1 VGALRGVRVAD
12 FSRVLAG
19 PYATMLLGD
28 MGAHVIKIER
38 PVVGDDTRSW
48 GPPFDSQGR
57 STYFQS
63 VNRNKEG
70 VTADLSTEA
79 GRAKALTIIS
89 ESDVLV
95 ENFGVGVMEKFGLGY
110 ERLKDE
116 FPHLIYCSI
125 SGFGSSEEG
134 KLLPG
139 YDLLVQAMSGLMSI
153 TGSDS
158 EHPTKVGVALIDV
171 VAGLHAALGITA
183 AVVSRNETGHGQKIE
198 INLLSSILSGMVN
211 QTGAFSG
218 AGVVPNSMGN
228 AHPSI
233 TPYEAYKTKDKQ
245 IIIAVGNDGQFAKLC
260 SVIGAPFAT
269 DPKFS
274 TNPSRVSNRAEL
286 NTLMTSILVTKSADE
301 WVAAF
306 NKVGVPAG
314 PINNIE
320 QAIHLAERLELN
332 PIVTIR
338 DSRDGSIS
346 KTIANPI
353 KFSQTPVIYRY
364 GPPSLGIDD

>member
-1 VGALRGVRVAD
+1 MRIAD

-48 GPPFDSQGR
+48 GPPFDSDGR

-70 VTADLSTEA
+70 VTADLSSDA
-79 GRAKALTIIS
+79 GRARALAIIS

-116 FPHLIYCSI
+116 FPRLIYCSI
-125 SGFGSSEEG
+125 SGFGGSEEG
-134 KLLPG
+134 RILPG

-153 TGSDS
+153 TGPDSD
-158 EHPTKVGVALIDV
+158 HPTKVGVALVDV
-171 VAGLHAALGITA
+171 VAGLHAALGISA
-183 AVVSRNETGHGQKIE
+183 ALISRNETDRGQKVE

-211 QTGAFSG
+211 QTGAFSS
-218 AGVVPNSMGN
+218 AGVIPNSMGN

-260 SVIGAPFAT
+260 SVLGAPFAT
-269 DPKFS
+269 DPNFS
-274 TNPSRVSNRAEL
+274 TNPSRVSHRSEL
-286 NTLMTSILVTKSADE
+286 NQLMTAILVTRSADE
-301 WVAAF
+301 WVAAL

-320 QAIHLAERLELN
+320 QAIQLAERLELD
-332 PIVTIR
+332 PIVTIK
-338 DSRDGSIS
+338 DSRDGNVTR
-346 KTIANPI
+346 TIANPI
-353 KFSQTPVIYRY
+353 KFSETPVIYRY
-364 GPPSLGIDD
+364 GPPSLGIDDL